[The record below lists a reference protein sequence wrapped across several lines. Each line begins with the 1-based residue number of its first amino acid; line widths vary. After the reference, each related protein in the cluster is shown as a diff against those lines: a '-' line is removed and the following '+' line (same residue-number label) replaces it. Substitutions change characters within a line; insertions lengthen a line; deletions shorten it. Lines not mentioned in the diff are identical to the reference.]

1 MNYVDWCK
9 QFYAAHPGL
18 CLGVAG
24 GVLLGLSFA
33 VFGFW
38 KTLVVLICA
47 ALGLFI
53 GLRLDAGDSPD
64 AWLDQ
69 IRQKFAKGGKR

>member
-9 QFYAAHPGL
+9 QFYAAHPGV

-24 GVLLGLSFA
+24 GLLLGLCFA

-38 KTLVVLICA
+38 RTLVVAVCGA
-47 ALGLFI
+47 VGLFI
-53 GLRLDAGDSPD
+53 GWRLDAGDSPD
-64 AWLDQ
+64 SWFDQ
-69 IRQKFAKGGKR
+69 LRQKFNRK